1 MKLLVTGLCI
11 SRNLGGPAM
20 ALTLVDQLKKRIQ
33 DTDFVFAVNPDSFE
47 QERLWADYY
56 GVKVVR
62 CDTFISYFL
71 NTNPFVKT
79 AKHIYKLV
87 RRKQSTFKDTRN
99 LKEIHREFM
108 EAYENCDAVINMM
121 GISYVG
127 DNVANIYHGPSCY
140 SNLYYAEKYK
150 KPFCHFIQ
158 SFGPFDDWKVRF
170 FAQRDFQKVPF
181 IPARGEMSAKLCK
194 AIVNDPQKV
203 LDFPDCAILLPH
215 ADERWTADYLQ
226 KLELTE
232 KNFVVLS
239 PSSVIYNMRENL
251 RGSVGEDHVKTFLII
266 AKKLL
271 ENHETILF
279 LPHMYS
285 DNKRECDRE
294 ICRKV
299 LDLLKKDEGEASVRC
314 RIVESDLDVWQA
326 KALIAAA
333 KYAIVSRY
341 HALVAAI
348 STGVPVISVGWNIK
362 YYDLL
367 KYYGMQRMALDA
379 RLHTAEEIA
388 EEVYI
393 RLNEYMNKDYTEML
407 LKKHGENVARVE
419 SAFDLL
425 CKWLQNNRY
434 SSNHI

>member
-20 ALTLVDQLKKRIQ
+20 ALTLVEQLKKRIH
-33 DTDFVFAVNPDSFE
+33 DVDFVFAVNPAAFE
-47 QERLWADYY
+47 QEKQWADYY
-56 GVKVVR
+56 GVNVVR

-71 NTNPFVKT
+71 NTNPFIKA
-79 AKHIYKLV
+79 AKYTYRFI
-87 RRKQSTFKDTRN
+87 RRKQTTVNDTRK
-99 LKEIHREFM
+99 LKKIHREFM
-108 EAYENCDAVINMM
+108 EAYKNCDAVINMM
-121 GISYVG
+121 GIAYVG
-127 DNVANIYHGPSCY
+127 DNVAGLYHGPLSY
-140 SNLYYAEKYK
+140 SNLYYAEKHK

-170 FAQRDFQKVPF
+170 FAQRDFKKVPF
-181 IPARGEMSAKLCK
+181 VPARGEMSAKLCK

-203 LDFPDCAILLPH
+203 LDFPDCAILLPP
-215 ADERWTADYLQ
+215 ADERWTADYLRQ
-226 KLELTE
+226 LELTK

-239 PSSVIYNMRENL
+239 PSSVIYNMKESL
-251 RGSVGEDHVKTFLII
+251 GGSVGENHVKTFFII
-266 AKKLL
+266 AKKIL
-271 ENHETILF
+271 EDHETILF

-299 LDLLKKDEGEASVRC
+299 LDLLRKDEGKASDRC
-314 RIVESDLDVWQA
+314 RIVENDLDVWQA
-326 KALIAAA
+326 KALIANA

-367 KYYGMQRMALDA
+367 KYYGMQHMALDA
-379 RLHTAEEIA
+379 RLHTAEKLA
-388 EEVYI
+388 GEVFI
-393 RLNEYMNKDYTEML
+393 RLNEYMNEDYSEML
-407 LKKHGENVARVE
+407 LKKHDENMERVE

-425 CKWLQNNRY
+425 SKWLQNNR
-434 SSNHI
+434 NIVKDI